1 MRLTTALVALLL
13 PHAAAL
19 AVRSK
24 LAALRPGPNLEPP
37 ARVDPAEPPGPRDV
51 VIKLYD
57 ISTPELCKAMSLLAS
72 KPAYWFPKLSVG
84 VGRRTWSY
92 DGEPEETYDAIIQNA
107 AGGPP
112 LRTWNC
118 GATALS
124 DAEID
129 AEIARMGATEYTPE
143 EYDFFLRNCNH
154 FCYDLAERM
163 AAPLVETVE
172 TKLAQPSASWLSRG
186 FLSAL
191 AHASGRSRPLQAAA
205 GLGQFVAWVARTLA
219 DRIGRVSAGESA
231 GCRSPSNPN
240 PNPNPNQ
247 AGPLPAADASFMEDA
262 VLHESQAMWKDAA
275 QALRPIR
282 PHQLSYAPPAPGQAQ
297 GGLQPR
303 PASASLRQPRPVG
316 RCSSWSG
323 HTGRVDYAHRS
334 EAILNQMP
342 GGAFQQKM
350 TRAVTF
356 QVQA

>member
-1 MRLTTALVALLL
+1 MRLTALVALFL

-19 AVRSK
+19 AVRPK
-24 LAALRPGPNLEPP
+24 PATLRPGPNLQPP
-37 ARVDPAEPPGPRDV
+37 VRVDPAEPPGPRDV

-118 GATALS
+118 GPTALS
-124 DAEID
+124 DDEID
-129 AEIARMGATEYTPE
+129 AEIARMGAADYAPQ

-163 AAPLVETVE
+163 A
-172 TKLAQPSASWLSRG
+172 
-186 FLSAL
+186 
-191 AHASGRSRPLQAAA
+191 
-205 GLGQFVAWVARTLA
+205 
-219 DRIGRVSAGESA
+219 
-231 GCRSPSNPN
+231 
-240 PNPNPNQ
+240 
-247 AGPLPAADASFMEDA
+247 GPWAAADAEFMQDA
-262 VLHESQAMWKDAA
+262 VLHE
-275 QALRPIR
+275 
-282 PHQLSYAPPAPGQAQ
+282 
-297 GGLQPR
+297 
-303 PASASLRQPRPVG
+303 
-316 RCSSWSG
+316 
-323 HTGRVDYAHRS
+323 S

-342 GGAFQQKM
+342 GGAFQQRM

-356 QVQA
+356 QVQKIIIKAWRKEWKRSLAEYEAEQGVPLAERITEGSSEA